1 MQVKYSLI
9 QNYYKMSGAVSKI
22 SSYASANWKLLSGV
36 ALFASFDV
44 FWFLR
49 FLCSSA
55 AALFRRRDDSL
66 SADSSVLGICWT
78 TDIDYFLHMN
88 NGRYLREMD
97 FGRFNFYFRTG
108 SSESESMIYAL
119 TLSKIFR

>member
-1 MQVKYSLI
+1 
-9 QNYYKMSGAVSKI
+9 MSGAVSKI
-22 SSYASANWKLLSGV
+22 STYVSANWKLLSGL

-49 FLCSSA
+49 FLCTSA

-66 SADSSVLGICWT
+66 ADDSTVLGICWT

-108 SSESESMIYAL
+108 SSKSESM
-119 TLSKIFR
+119 S